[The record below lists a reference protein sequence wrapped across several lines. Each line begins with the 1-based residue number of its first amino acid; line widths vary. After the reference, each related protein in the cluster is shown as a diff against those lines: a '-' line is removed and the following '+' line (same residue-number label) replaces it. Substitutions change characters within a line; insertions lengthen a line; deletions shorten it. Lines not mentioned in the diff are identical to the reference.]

1 MFLFK
6 CKKSYSA
13 AAAKVGNM
21 VGYFFENQCSWFC
34 CSFFWKKREPISTAK
49 PVTATVNK
57 SRFVENIFARGCGCG
72 RGRGCLVW
80 GLPSLSTS
88 LALLLNQREK
98 QKHDRFVHIA
108 NKSSSYGWRTYENND
123 LQSSKLNE
131 INFLFFFLP
140 GWFCKRR
147 RRTIAGTLV
156 AILFAE
162 SYISITCRT
171 QFCSISTYFLKSIL
185 KKSIL

>member
-108 NKSSSYGWRTYENND
+108 NRGLMRTTIFKAKGN
-123 LQSSKLNE
+123 KFFV
-131 INFLFFFLP
+131 FLFT
-140 GWFCKRR
+140 WM
-147 RRTIAGTLV
+147 
-156 AILFAE
+156 ILQGE
-162 SYISITCRT
+162 EEDHCRYSRGHT
-171 QFCSISTYFLKSIL
+171 FRGVLHIYYM
-185 KKSIL
+185 